1 MSMNRE
7 QKRMLQRQGEVDADG
22 EPIRQRRQQQQ
33 QQQRPA
39 EERTGV
45 VQFGREVRAELRK
58 VAWPSRS
65 ETGNYTTVVIITI
78 IAITLVVA
86 SLDWIFSGS
95 VLELFDV

>member
-22 EPIRQRRQQQQ
+22 EPIRQRRQQQ
-33 QQQRPA
+33 RSA

-86 SLDWIFSGS
+86 GLDWIFSES

>member
-22 EPIRQRRQQQQ
+22 APIRQRRQ

-39 EERTGV
+39 EERTGIA
-45 VQFGREVRAELRK
+45 QFSREVRAELRK

-78 IAITLVVA
+78 LAITAVVA
-86 SLDWIFSGS
+86 GLDWIFSQS

>member
-22 EPIRQRRQQQQ
+22 EPIRQRRQQQNRQ
-33 QQQRPA
+33 S

-65 ETGNYTTVVIITI
+65 ETGNYTTVVIVTI
-78 IAITLVVA
+78 IAITAIVA
-86 SLDWIFSGS
+86 GLDWVFSQS

>member
-22 EPIRQRRQQQQ
+22 EPIRQRRQQQ
-33 QQQRPA
+33 RSA

-86 SLDWIFSGS
+86 SLDWIFSES

>member
-33 QQQRPA
+33 GPA

-86 SLDWIFSGS
+86 SLDWIFSES

>member
-22 EPIRQRRQQQQ
+22 EPIRQRRQQQ
-33 QQQRPA
+33 RTA

-86 SLDWIFSGS
+86 SLDWIFSES

>member
-7 QKRMLQRQGEVDADG
+7 QKRILQRQGEVDADG

-33 QQQRPA
+33 QRSA

>member
-33 QQQRPA
+33 RSA

-86 SLDWIFSGS
+86 SLDWIFSES

>member
-7 QKRMLQRQGEVDADG
+7 QKRILQRQGEVDAEG

-33 QQQRPA
+33 QRSA

-86 SLDWIFSGS
+86 SLDWIFSQS

>member
-33 QQQRPA
+33 QRSA

-86 SLDWIFSGS
+86 GLDWIFSAS

>member
-33 QQQRPA
+33 RLA

-86 SLDWIFSGS
+86 SLDWIFSES

>member
-22 EPIRQRRQQQQ
+22 EPIRQRRQQQNRQ
-33 QQQRPA
+33 P

-65 ETGNYTTVVIITI
+65 ETSNYTAVVIVTI
-78 IAITLVVA
+78 IVITAIVA
-86 SLDWIFSGS
+86 GLDWIFSQS

>member
-22 EPIRQRRQQQQ
+22 EPIRQRRQQQ
-33 QQQRPA
+33 RTA

-86 SLDWIFSGS
+86 SLDWIFSQS

>member
-1 MSMNRE
+1 MSMNRA
-7 QKRMLQRQGEVDADG
+7 QKRMLQRQGEVDAAG

-33 QQQRPA
+33 QRSA

-78 IAITLVVA
+78 IVITLVVA
-86 SLDWIFSGS
+86 GLDWIFSES

>member
-22 EPIRQRRQQQQ
+22 EPIRQRRQQQ
-33 QQQRPA
+33 RSA
-39 EERTGV
+39 EERTGIT
-45 VQFGREVRAELRK
+45 QFSREVRAELRK

-78 IAITLVVA
+78 LAITAVVA
-86 SLDWIFSGS
+86 GLDWIFSQS
-95 VLELFDV
+95 VLELFDA

>member
-22 EPIRQRRQQQQ
+22 EPIRQRRD

-39 EERTGV
+39 EERTRF

-78 IAITLVVA
+78 IAITVVVA
-86 SLDWIFSGS
+86 GLDWIFSES

>member
-22 EPIRQRRQQQQ
+22 EPIRQRRQQQ

-78 IAITLVVA
+78 IVITLVVA

>member
-33 QQQRPA
+33 QRSA